1 MRSLGPK
8 SPLSAFRWDLVFLY
22 GGINAAE
29 SVPAVKALAPTV
41 LGFITK
47 LKAARNDFEDTEN
60 AWMVALALRT
70 RCDNQVDATT
80 IELGGVA
87 RATDKAAYAVLFP
100 TLNPSQ
106 VTKLALADQL
116 QENYRIQKELDA
128 LPADH
133 ELRQQYS
140 AELLAEI
147 GVLENA
153 DKAVD
158 EAEVALAL
166 ARSKVRQLKLQL
178 DKDRL
183 GIYAQLVSILG
194 DKKAADSY
202 FRPAST
208 EPGNK
213 EPETTDNSANTPPT

>member
-1 MRSLGPK
+1 MRLLGPK
-8 SPLSAFRWDLVFLY
+8 SSLSTFRWDLVYLY

-29 SVPAVKALAPTV
+29 NAPAVKALAPTV

-47 LKAARNDFEDTEN
+47 LKAERSDFEDTEN
-60 AWMVALALRT
+60 AWMVALALRA
-70 RCDNQVDATT
+70 RRDNQVDATT
-80 IELGGVA
+80 VELGGVT
-87 RATDKAAYAVLFP
+87 RATDKAAYAILFP

-116 QENYRIQKELDA
+116 KENHRIQKELDA

-133 ELRQQYS
+133 DLRMQYG
-140 AELLAEI
+140 ADLLAEI
-147 GVLENA
+147 EALENA
-153 DKAVD
+153 NKAVD
-158 EAEVALAL
+158 EADVALAL

-183 GIYAQLVSILG
+183 GIHAQLLGILG
-194 DKKAADSY
+194 DKKAADSF
-202 FRPAST
+202 FRPATT

-213 EPETTDNSANTPPT
+213 ETESAGGTANTSPT